1 MNVVPDTSVVV
12 DGRVS
17 DGVDDGTYE
26 DATVYVP
33 RIVVDEL
40 ESQANRGKETGWDG
54 LDELERLVDR
64 ADDDRIELEYVDR
77 RPDGSAYHGPNDLVI
92 RSIATDYDGQLLTS
106 DVVQSRVAEVTGVSV
121 EYTTPKTRESERLSI
136 EEFFDDRTL
145 SVHLK
150 ADVSPMAKRGDV
162 GEMHYEPIRESV
174 ATEEELKGHTHEILQ
189 AARGRADAFVELDE
203 DGMQIVQYG
212 PFRIAIS
219 RPPFSNGW
227 EITAVRALVQTSLE
241 DYAHADELKDRLLE
255 RQRGVLVAGSPGAGK
270 STFAQAIA
278 SFLSDND
285 YVVKTMEKPRDLQV
299 GPEITQYTALSG
311 QMEKTADALLMVRPD
326 YTIYDEIRKTS
337 DFAVFADMRLAGV
350 GMIGVVHATRAI
362 DAIQRLVG
370 RVELGMIPQVVD
382 TVVYIEDGRIE
393 TVYDIEID
401 VKLPEGMTAADLARP
416 VVSVRD
422 FETGRPEYE
431 LYLFSRQVVT
441 VPIGSEEVE
450 QESGVDRLAKEE
462 IEREIRSIARGR
474 VDVEIAGADRA
485 TVYVDEGDIS
495 AVIGKQGRRISSI
508 EDRLGI
514 DIDVR
519 THDEKPSSTVP
530 KTAPRERA
538 IDVVPEFTKHHV
550 VLSMDANVGETVE
563 VEANGEY
570 LFTATVGRDG
580 EIQLSRG
587 TAVAEELE
595 RAIDDGRYVTAV
607 PVGEQ

>member
-17 DGVDDGTYE
+17 EQVDDGTFE
-26 DATVYVP
+26 DETVYIP
-33 RIVVDEL
+33 RVVVDEL

-54 LDELERLVDR
+54 LDELERLVDH
-64 ADDDRIELEYVDR
+64 AADDRIELEYVDS
-77 RPDGSAYHGPNDLVI
+77 RPDGSTYRGLNDVII
-92 RSIATDYDGQLLTS
+92 RSVAADYDAQLLTS
-106 DVVQSRVAEVTGVSV
+106 DVVQSRVAKATGVSV
-121 EYTTPKTRESERLSI
+121 EYTAPKTREPERLGI
-136 EEFFDDRTL
+136 KEFFDDQTL

-150 ADVSPMAKRGDV
+150 ADVEPMAKRGDV
-162 GEMHYEPIRESV
+162 GDMHYQPIRKSI
-174 ATEEELKGHTHEILQ
+174 ATEDELKGYAHEIIQ

-212 PFRIAIS
+212 PLRIAIS

-241 DYAHADELKDRLLE
+241 DYAHAAELEDRLLE

-285 YVVKTMEKPRDLQV
+285 FVVKTMEKPRDLQV

-326 YTIYDEIRKTS
+326 YTIYDEIRKTA
-337 DFAVFADMRLAGV
+337 DFSVFADMRLAGV

-382 TVVYIEDGRIE
+382 TVVYIEDGQIE
-393 TVYDIEID
+393 TVYDITID

-422 FETGRPEYE
+422 FESGRPEYE

-441 VPIGSEEVE
+441 VPIGAEEVE
-450 QESGVDRLAKEE
+450 RESGMNRLAKGE

-474 VDVEIAGADRA
+474 VDVEIAGMDRA
-485 TVYVDEGDIS
+485 TVYVDERDIS
-495 AVIGKQGRRISSI
+495 AVIGKQGERISSI

-519 THDEKPSSTVP
+519 THDEKSSSTPVETVR
-530 KTAPRERA
+530 KERA
-538 IDVVPEFTKHHV
+538 LDVVPEFTRHHV
-550 VLSMDANVGETVE
+550 VLSLDADVGETVE
-563 VEANGEY
+563 VEADGEY
-570 LFTATVGRDG
+570 LFTATVGRGG

-595 RAIDDGRYVTAV
+595 RAIDDGRPIIAV
-607 PVGEQ
+607 HADE